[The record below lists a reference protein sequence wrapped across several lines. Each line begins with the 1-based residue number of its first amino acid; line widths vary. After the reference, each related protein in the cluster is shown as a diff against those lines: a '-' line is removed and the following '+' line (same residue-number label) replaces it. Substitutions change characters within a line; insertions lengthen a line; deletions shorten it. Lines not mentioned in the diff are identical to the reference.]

1 MTWNYRIVKKLNG
14 TFGIY
19 AVYYEKKKIN
29 SMSEMSVV
37 LEDTELLALI
47 GEHQLIKHAFKRPVL
62 VETITK
68 KGKWKLK

>member
-19 AVYYEKKKIN
+19 AVYYKKKKI
-29 SMSEMSVV
+29 SYMSEISVV

-47 GEHQLIKHAFKRPVL
+47 GEHKLIKHAFKRPVL
-62 VETITK
+62 IETITK